1 MSDVTDT
8 MLNLTVFVFIG
19 VAIWLA
25 LKPATGLEQRSGKAE
40 DD

>member
-19 VAIWLA
+19 IAIWLA
-25 LKPATGLEQRSGKAE
+25 LKPASGLEERQERAE
-40 DD
+40 GD